1 MSGWA
6 ARRFW
11 KDVTVEEEDG
21 GFAVRL
27 DARPLR
33 TPGKRPLIL
42 PTRAL
47 AEAVA
52 DEWRAVDGTV
62 DPRKMPFT
70 RSANSAVDKVATQF
84 DEVADLIA
92 AYGGSDLVCYR
103 AEDPPELA
111 RKQAETWDPILDW
124 ARQRYGAALRHTSG
138 IAPIGQA
145 DGALR
150 PLSAAV
156 RSTTPF
162 ELTALHDL
170 VALSGSLL
178 IGLAA
183 TEAESD
189 PEALWRASRVDEDWQ
204 SGLWGEDEEAAE
216 AAEAKRRDFL
226 HAHRFWRLLKAPAI

>member
-1 MSGWA
+1 MTGWT

-11 KDVTVEEEDG
+11 KDVTVEADEG

-27 DARPLR
+27 DSRPLM

-52 DEWRAVDGTV
+52 AEWRAVEGAV
-62 DPRKMPFT
+62 DPRHMPFT

-84 DEVADLIA
+84 DEVAGLIA

-103 AEDPPELA
+103 DHEAGELA
-111 RKQAETWDPILDW
+111 RRQAKAWDLILDW
-124 ARQRYGAALRHTSG
+124 ARQRHGAGLHVTSG
-138 IAPIGQA
+138 IAPVAQPEEGIRR
-145 DGALR
+145 LT
-150 PLSAAV
+150 AAV
-156 RSTTPF
+156 RESTAF
-162 ELTALHDL
+162 ELAALHDL
-170 VALSGSLL
+170 VSLSGSLL

-183 TEAESD
+183 TEAGSD
-189 PEALWRASRVDEDWQ
+189 PEALWQASRVDENWQ
-204 SGLWGEDEEAAE
+204 SELWGLDEEATE

-226 HAHRFWRLLKAPAI
+226 HAHKLWRLAQQQAD

>member
-11 KDVTVEEEDG
+11 KDVTVEETPE

-33 TPGKRPLIL
+33 TPGKRPLTL
-42 PTRAL
+42 PTLAL

-52 DEWRAVDGTV
+52 DEWRAVERTV
-62 DPRKMPFT
+62 DPRRMPFT

-103 AEDPPELA
+103 AEEPHELA
-111 RKQAETWDPILDW
+111 QRQAKAWDPILEW
-124 ARQRYGAALRHTSG
+124 ALERHGAALQQTSG
-138 IAPIGQA
+138 IAPVSQPEEAI
-145 DGALR
+145 R
-150 PLSAAV
+150 PLAAAV
-156 RSTTPF
+156 RGATPF

-170 VALSGSLL
+170 VSLSGSLL

-183 TEAESD
+183 TEPESD
-189 PEALWRASRVDEDWQ
+189 PEALWQASRVDEDWQ
-204 SGLWGEDEEAAE
+204 AELWGEDEEAVE
-216 AAEAKRRDFL
+216 AAEAKRRDFH
-226 HAHRFWRLLKAPAI
+226 HAGRFWRLLQKPAS